1 MTMDIFNQL
10 APHQIGVLVLSA
22 IIFVAIVTTPMFKIW
37 ISSAKHAMM
46 SLFNAGKRE
55 RVKG

>member
-1 MTMDIFNQL
+1 MDIFNQL